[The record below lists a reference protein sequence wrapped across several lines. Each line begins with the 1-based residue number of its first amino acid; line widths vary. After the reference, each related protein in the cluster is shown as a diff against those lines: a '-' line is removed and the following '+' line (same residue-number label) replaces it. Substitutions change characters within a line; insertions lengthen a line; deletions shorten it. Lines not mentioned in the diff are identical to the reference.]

1 MWRNSG
7 FASKHTSFGIVLN
20 LSVSGRAGISGV
32 CRIDLVAFEDLFVL
46 DFLEYRSSGLD
57 TWFKVANVKPISVT
71 DMLFRFSAPDF
82 GILEVQREPLAWH
95 IG

>member
-1 MWRNSG
+1 M
-7 FASKHTSFGIVLN
+7 
-20 LSVSGRAGISGV
+20 

-82 GILEVQREPLAWH
+82 GILEVQREPLVWH
-95 IG
+95 IGWVWVRVFESV